1 MWEDDLTACND
12 NEKVMA
18 GVKAMSDA
26 AEAFMAMDDWE
37 DTMKQNYTDNQRYID
52 GYSQQ
57 LFAAWDQGKY
67 YDSGNLGGLI
77 DTYIYKMPETD

>member
-26 AEAFMAMDDWE
+26 ADAFMAMDDWE
-37 DTMKQNYTDNQRYID
+37 KTFEQNYLDNKLYID

-57 LFAAWDQGKY
+57 MFAAWDQGKY
-67 YDSGNLGGLI
+67 YDAGNLMGLV
-77 DTYIYKMPETD
+77 DTYLFKLPEKD